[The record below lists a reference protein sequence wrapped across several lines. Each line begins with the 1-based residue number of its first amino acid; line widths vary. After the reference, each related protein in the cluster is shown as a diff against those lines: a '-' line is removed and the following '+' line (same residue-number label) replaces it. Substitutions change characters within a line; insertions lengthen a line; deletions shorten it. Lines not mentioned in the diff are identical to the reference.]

1 MGNLGW
7 IEEGCDPCAPFSL
20 IEIIMFIDYNFK
32 SFLKSKKI
40 KIHNINITKLY
51 YNIFIIAL
59 IFIYIINAKNFG
71 NES

>member
-1 MGNLGW
+1 
-7 IEEGCDPCAPFSL
+7 
-20 IEIIMFIDYNFK
+20 MFIDYNFK